1 MLVELFINSKKMK
14 HIRFYFSLFIFLVY
28 TSENLYAQDIDME
41 KYHRSSLYSV
51 MLKHPEKLYCNE
63 IIEAFKTIPLPEK
76 YNNHD
81 LKIKVFAAPL
91 LKSMNKDEIEGAY
104 KDAISKIIS
113 KNQIGGRLV
122 EKWFNRNKTTGS
134 FDMNLVA
141 ERGYYDASIMD
152 INLARRSERGN
163 AILADAGEEL
173 ISNTFVLV
181 NDIRYADGETIK
193 DAVGGGLFAAS
204 YIANLLSA
212 GLAGGIISQVSNT
225 AGAFKKAAGFKVI
238 VTSYLY
244 RLDWNDEIANH
255 FYSSLWV
262 DNSFFDEKRKALW
275 NTSMGDYKL
284 NYIGCTSVFSGKVA
298 LGGVKSE
305 RDVFLK
311 VCTRAIDKSIS
322 NLQKNFDEFKVF
334 TPLISVDP
342 LRAYI
347 GLKEGVDEDSRYEVL
362 EKSVDDMGRIKYKRV
377 GEVKPEKDKIWD
389 NRFMAEFDNED
400 GYDLQ
405 YTTFKK
411 ISGKNFYPGMLIRE
425 IK

>member
-1 MLVELFINSKKMK
+1 
-14 HIRFYFSLFIFLVY
+14 
-28 TSENLYAQDIDME
+28 
-41 KYHRSSLYSV
+41 
-51 MLKHPEKLYCNE
+51 
-63 IIEAFKTIPLPEK
+63 
-76 YNNHD
+76 
-81 LKIKVFAAPL
+81 
-91 LKSMNKDEIEGAY
+91 
-104 KDAISKIIS
+104 
-113 KNQIGGRLV
+113 
-122 EKWFNRNKTTGS
+122 
-134 FDMNLVA
+134 
-141 ERGYYDASIMD
+141 
-152 INLARRSERGN
+152 
-163 AILADAGEEL
+163 
-173 ISNTFVLV
+173 
-181 NDIRYADGETIK
+181 
-193 DAVGGGLFAAS
+193 
-204 YIANLLSA
+204 
-212 GLAGGIISQVSNT
+212 
-225 AGAFKKAAGFKVI
+225 
-238 VTSYLY
+238 
-244 RLDWNDEIANH
+244 
-255 FYSSLWV
+255 
-262 DNSFFDEKRKALW
+262 
-275 NTSMGDYKL
+275 MGDYKL

-298 LGGVKSE
+298 LGGVKCE
-305 RDVFLK
+305 RDMFLK